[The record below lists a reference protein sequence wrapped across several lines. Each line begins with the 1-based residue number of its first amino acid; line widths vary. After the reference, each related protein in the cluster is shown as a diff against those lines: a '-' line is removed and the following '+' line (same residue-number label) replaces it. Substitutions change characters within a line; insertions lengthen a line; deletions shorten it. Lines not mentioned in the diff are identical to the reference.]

1 MKLTKVHWIGIIASI
16 VILGLDMGFF
26 WGESMFPFLLSIGL
40 AVVVLP
46 FLIGLIIESK
56 VEQEKNERFLEFT
69 RNLAESVK
77 TGTPIGKSITNMS
90 SKDFG
95 SLSPHIKKLAN
106 QIGLGIPTSRALQT
120 FAIDVDSVV
129 IKRAISLI
137 REAENAGG
145 EIDYI
150 LDSTAE
156 SIYQIEKLKRERKAA
171 VSSLVVQGYIIF
183 LIFVGIML
191 IMQFKILPLTAGA
204 QGIASGQTLEGT
216 SLTGGTA
223 VDPETLARPFLYLLL
238 VQGFFTGLTIGKLSE
253 GTLRGGLKHSLIMVL
268 AAFLITSGA
277 NAFIGVPSV

>member
-1 MKLTKVHWIGIIASI
+1 MKLTKVHWLGIIAAL
-16 VILGLDMGFF
+16 VIIGLDVGFF
-26 WGESMFPFLLSIGL
+26 IGERMFPFLLAIGGI
-40 AVVVLP
+40 AVVLP

-56 VEQEKNERFLEFT
+56 VEQEKNERFLEFA

-77 TGTPIGKSITNMS
+77 TGTPIGKSILNMS
-90 SKDFG
+90 TKDFG
-95 SLSPHIKKLAN
+95 SLSPYIRKLAN
-106 QIGLGIPTSRALQT
+106 QIGLGIPISRALQT
-120 FAIDVDSVV
+120 FAVDVDSVV
-129 IKRAISLI
+129 IKRAVSLI

-171 VSSLVVQGYIIF
+171 VSGLVVQGYIIF

-204 QGIASGQTLEGT
+204 QGIASGQTLNDVG
-216 SLTGGTA
+216 LGGGTA
-223 VDPETLARPFLYLLL
+223 IDSAKLARPFLYLLL
-238 VQGFFTGLTIGKLSE
+238 IQGFFTGLTIGKLSE
-253 GTLRGGLKHSLIMVL
+253 GSLRGGLKHSLIMTL

-277 NAFIGVPSV
+277 NAFIGSPA